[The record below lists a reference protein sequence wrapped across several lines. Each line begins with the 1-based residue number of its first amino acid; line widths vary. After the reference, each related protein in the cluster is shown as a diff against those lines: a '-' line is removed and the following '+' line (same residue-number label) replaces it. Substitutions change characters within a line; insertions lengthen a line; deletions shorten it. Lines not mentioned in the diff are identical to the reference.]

1 MKVTKFLMVSGMI
14 AVVVA
19 LTGCRRNYQVIH
31 ARPAVDSTMH
41 DDVEKASDEDVF
53 DEPLIDIPDAP
64 QEEDFK
70 RVKSSDRKEY
80 DEYVKGHEG
89 QE

>member
-1 MKVTKFLMVSGMI
+1 
-14 AVVVA
+14 
-19 LTGCRRNYQVIH
+19 
-31 ARPAVDSTMH
+31 MH